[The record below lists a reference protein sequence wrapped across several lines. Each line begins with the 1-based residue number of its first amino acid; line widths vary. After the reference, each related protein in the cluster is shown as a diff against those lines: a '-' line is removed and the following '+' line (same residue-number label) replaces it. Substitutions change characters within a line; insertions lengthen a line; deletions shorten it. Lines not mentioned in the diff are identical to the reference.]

1 MKKTK
6 TPKEEKPAPLKKE
19 KVKKETLIEKLN
31 HEDSLFGEL
40 LVSNHQDIAT
50 VKKNKKKP

>member
-1 MKKTK
+1 MKKPK
-6 TPKEEKPAPLKKE
+6 TPKVEKPAPLKKE

-40 LVSNHQDIAT
+40 LVTNHQDLTT